1 MASKRNPSDPAGPS
15 ARPPKRPQTIEL
27 EATEVA
33 ADPAGASSSAG
44 ASSAG
49 EASASPG
56 KDGVAWLPPGNTGTL
71 VAAGAVGIAG
81 ALLVSALF
89 WITANSGADSGALA
103 SRLSAIESQLRE
115 RADRP
120 APARGDSRGTED
132 LAARIERLEKSAF
145 SAQSP
150 LSDPA
155 LANRLASAENATK
168 AFADDIGSL
177 NRRVEDLAS
186 VVRELRTRADAMQ
199 PVDKSEIEAMTNR
212 IAALEKSA
220 GTLESEIGK
229 RVTITSDR
237 AVRLAL
243 ATSALR
249 AAVER
254 GEPFAGE
261 LAAARPLAPDNAL
274 SALEPFAAIG
284 VPSNAALAREL
295 SALVPALRTAANS
308 MPAEGGFFER
318 MKNSAS
324 RLIRIRP
331 ADETTGDDP
340 AAVITR
346 VELKAASA
354 DVAGALA
361 DLAKLPEQVRAPAQ
375 SWIGKAQARIA
386 AIQTSRQIAADA
398 IGALG
403 KATP

>member
-1 MASKRNPSDPAGPS
+1 MATKRNPSDPSGTGM
-15 ARPPKRPQTIEL
+15 RPPKKPQTIEL
-27 EATEVA
+27 EATDVTENS
-33 ADPAGASSSAG
+33 AGDSSSKKDSAA
-44 ASSAG
+44 AS
-49 EASASPG
+49 E
-56 KDGVAWLPPGNTGTL
+56 KEGVTWLPPGNTGVL

-89 WITANSGADSGALA
+89 WMTADFGNGSGALA
-103 SRLSAIESQLRE
+103 SRLSAIEAQLRD
-115 RADRP
+115 RVDRP
-120 APARGDSRGTED
+120 APARNDSRATED
-132 LAARIERLEKSAF
+132 LATRIERLEKSTA
-145 SAQSP
+145 APQPP
-150 LSDPA
+150 LSDAA

-168 AFADDIGSL
+168 AFADNVGSL
-177 NRRVEDLAS
+177 NARVEDLAS
-186 VVRELRTRADAMQ
+186 AVRELRTRADAVQ
-199 PVDKSEIEAMTNR
+199 PIDKSEFEAMAAR

-220 GTLESEIGK
+220 GAMETEIGK
-229 RVTITSDR
+229 RATLTSDR

-261 LAAARPLAPDNAL
+261 LAAARPLAPDNTFA
-274 SALEPFAAIG
+274 ALEPFAASG
-284 VPSNAALAREL
+284 VPGNAALAHEL
-295 SALVPALRTAANS
+295 FALVPALRTAANT
-308 MPAEGGFFER
+308 MPSEGGFFER
-318 MKNSAS
+318 MKSSAS

-331 ADETTGDDP
+331 VDEISSDDP

-346 VELKAASA
+346 IELKANSA
-354 DVAGALA
+354 DVPGALA

-375 SWIGKAQARIA
+375 SWIDKAQARIA